1 MVKMRKLSLLFVLL
15 FATTFANAQTTFAVE
30 YETGSYTI
38 YYQYADKNE
47 NSLEVCAVPQ
57 EGTSYTGAIVIP
69 EQAIITAGE
78 EKNLPVVSI
87 AKEAFKDAIG
97 LTSITIP
104 ANVKHIGSDAF
115 SGCNSLAKAYFSSLK
130 DLCGITFENIDAN
143 PLYKS
148 HNLYVNNSK
157 VTKLEVPNDVE
168 EIKDFAFA
176 GAGESITEI
185 KLHSGV
191 TKIGRDAFKD
201 CKGYSLYYHDLNH
214 ILSIDYGEEGNP
226 MANASNVYVSNG
238 SLNNGVITIDK
249 DVKFSAFKGA
259 KWLRKVTF
267 SGNVNIGK
275 SAFWGCG
282 ELTTV
287 EFSESMESIGDW
299 AFQRCSKIENI
310 VIPNSP
316 NLVIKSSVFEKCSKL
331 KKATIEAPLSKL
343 PYGMF
348 LDCTSLSEVILPA
361 ATTEIGQ
368 KVFEGC
374 TSLQSLPLD
383 GIKII
388 GENAFL
394 SCSGIKALEIPATV
408 EAINSGAFCNCANLT
423 DLTFKDRG
431 TKTLSIAEN
440 AFSPVKKEAP
450 ISDKSLNIYSYA
462 TTAPEADENAFMGYS
477 TIKLF
482 YKGAETSTDYD
493 QIPWSFFNPTLL
505 NKRSITYYIDN
516 IDDDHIY
523 EAPDPQQVGEPTP
536 KVTKAPT
543 REGWEFIGW
552 RKEIPIL
559 MPDEDLEIVGY
570 FTTTRIIDGVEYFL
584 VSDIKEA
591 TVIGCDN
598 STNVV
603 ISSSISVEDNDY
615 KVVEIKA
622 RAFRGATT
630 LTSVDLSE
638 ATNLTSI
645 GNAAFAGCSAL
656 ASVTWSPQITAI
668 ADSMFCDCVKL
679 STFNIPENITS
690 LGQYAFKNTG
700 ITKLSLPKNI
710 NTMGKNAFS
719 WCSELTEVEF
729 KVGMD
734 LPTLPKET
742 FYHCTKLE
750 SFKLPTS
757 TTIIDEK
764 AFMDCTNLK
773 ILVLDNIKTI
783 NSEAFSG
790 CSNLKVIT
798 LPETVQLLSS
808 KAFYGCKNVEMIT
821 INSVNAPNLGS
832 TPFSTDI
839 YNIATLY
846 VKDKDKYSDKEVWK
860 EFQKTENVGYP
871 RLIYILDGDKDHPYE
886 IVQQNPGTQITPL
899 ADPGPEITKGRAF
912 SSWKGEPEDV
922 MPNKDVEIVG
932 SLEYELTYMAEGTE
946 DKITSK
952 KFFYGDEISHPEGI
966 KMPGLTHVLLD
977 KDGSSDN
984 ILSTMPAND
993 ETLYVRYSLTKAP
1006 TASQNLFYDPQ
1017 KEQNLISNG
1026 STKVKGT
1033 LKYSLSKNG
1042 EYKENFPKGKNAQ
1055 TYTVY
1060 YKVEGVTEH
1069 YSTAPQSIQVTI
1081 HPREIIETAFSLDP
1095 GPFTY
1100 DGNKK
1105 EPKVTVKD
1113 GDIIVSKDEYNVTYE
1128 NNEHAG
1134 TATARVTARPGS
1146 NYNVHGIREFTIN
1159 KANGSWKQKPV
1170 AIENLIYK
1178 GTAQELIK
1186 EGTGISTT
1194 GTVKYRLSQ
1203 DEDYQAVIPKG
1214 TEAGEYTVYYMVEGD
1229 ADHYDINESS
1239 LKVAISE
1246 KPIEIPADGIVL
1258 SDDFDY
1264 TYDGNDKQ
1272 PAVVSVKSGDLTFT
1286 DADYTVSYSNNKNA
1300 GTEAKVILTDKKGG
1314 NYKISGSKTF
1324 SILPAKGK
1332 LSELLT
1338 QSPNS
1343 ISTIIYNG
1351 KAQNLITAG
1360 TTKSGTLK
1368 YSFNE
1373 AGPFET
1379 TIPQKTESGK
1389 YEVFYRVE
1397 NAPNYETSDVGTLEI
1412 IIGQKEITDN
1422 NAFSLSQSS
1431 YTYDGSEK
1439 NPKVTVKD
1447 KEIGKTVSEDE
1458 YTVSYTDN
1466 VNAGTATVTVTDK
1479 EGGNYKVSG
1488 SKTFTI
1494 NKADGS
1500 LKQKPV
1506 GIENLFYKGVAQDLI
1521 TAGNSETG
1529 TVEYSLDKV
1538 NFGTAIPTGT
1548 SPKTYTVH
1556 YRVKGDANHKDVN
1569 ISSFSVTIAKAPL
1582 TVSVGNYDMYEGEA
1596 VPQFSISYS
1605 GFVNN
1610 ETEAVLTTKP
1620 TVGCQATASS
1630 KAGEYTISISGS
1642 KADNYNITHQ
1652 NGKLVILSKK
1662 FVSGGESAREDDDA
1676 ATYQVTSTES
1686 SSETGTPTVAITDD
1700 NDVSG
1705 KFAIPQTVTNK
1716 SKTYTVTAIGESSFE
1731 NNKNLTDVIIP
1742 SSVTSIGDNAFKGC
1756 SNLKSITVYNP
1767 TPINLS
1773 AAGARGAGTRSG
1785 GSFVFEGVDKVL
1797 CILYVPDGSVDL
1809 YKAASVWSEFRH
1821 IIPISTTGI
1830 SGVTISED
1838 EVFDVYDLRGR
1849 KVKSKTTNL
1858 DGLTRG
1864 IYIVNGKKVVVK

>member
-15 FATTFANAQTTFAVE
+15 FATTFANAQTTFTVE

-57 EGTSYTGAIVIP
+57 GGTSYTGAIVIP
-69 EQAIITAGE
+69 EQAKITDGE

-97 LTSITIP
+97 LTSISIP
-104 ANVKHIGSDAF
+104 ASVKHIGNDAF
-115 SGCNSLAKAYFSSLK
+115 SGCSSLAKANFSSVK
-130 DLCGITFENIDAN
+130 DLCGITFDNIYAN

-168 EIKDFAFA
+168 EIEDFAFA

-259 KWLRKVTF
+259 KWLKKVTF
-267 SGNVNIGK
+267 SGKVNIGK

-299 AFQRCSKIENI
+299 AFQWCSNIENI

-316 NLVIKSSVFEKCSKL
+316 NLVIESSVFENCSKL

-343 PYGMF
+343 PFGMF
-348 LDCTSLSEVILPA
+348 KYCTSLSEVILTA
-361 ATTEIGQ
+361 ATIEIGES
-368 KVFEGC
+368 VFEGC

-388 GENAFL
+388 GKNAFL
-394 SCSGIKALEIPATV
+394 SCSGIEALEIPATL
-408 EAINSGAFCNCANLT
+408 ESINSGAFSNCANLT
-423 DLTFKDRG
+423 DLTILEREN
-431 TKTLSIAEN
+431 TLDIEEN
-440 AFSPVKKEAP
+440 GFSPVKKDAP
-450 ISDKSLNIYSYA
+450 RSDKSLNIYSNA
-462 TTAPEADENAFMGYS
+462 TTAPNANANAFVGYS
-477 TIKLF
+477 NIQLF
-482 YKGAETSTDYD
+482 YSGTGATGYD
-493 QIPWSFFNPTLL
+493 AAPWSGFNPTSFS
-505 NKRSITYYIDN
+505 KYTITYFIDGVQ
-516 IDDDHIY
+516 HRGPLS
-523 EAPDPQQVGEPTP
+523 EQVGKPTP
-536 KVTKAPT
+536 KVDDPTKT
-543 REGWEFIGW
+543 GWDFGGW
-552 RKEIPIL
+552 HEDIPAL
-559 MPDEDLEIVGY
+559 MPNEDLEIHGY
-570 FTTTRIIDGVEYFL
+570 FTTERPIGGVKYFL
-584 VSDIKEA
+584 ISDKKEA
-591 TVIGCDN
+591 IVIGCDN
-598 STNVV
+598 PTNVV

-615 KVVEIKA
+615 KVVSIEA
-622 RAFRGATT
+622 RAFKDATT
-630 LTSVDLSE
+630 LKSIDLSN

-656 ASVTWSPQITAI
+656 ESVAWSPAITEI

-700 ITKLSLPKNI
+700 ITKLSLPKSI
-710 NTMGKNAFS
+710 KTMGKDAFS
-719 WCSELTEVEF
+719 WCGELTEVEF
-729 KVGMD
+729 MEGMD
-734 LPTLPKET
+734 LPTLPRET
-742 FYHCTKLE
+742 FWKCSKLE

-764 AFMDCTNLK
+764 AFMDCTNLR
-773 ILVLDNIKTI
+773 ILVLDNIQTI
-783 NSEAFSG
+783 NSEAFSS

-798 LPETVQLLSS
+798 LPETVQLLSG

-821 INSVNAPNLGS
+821 INSENAPNLGS

-860 EFQKTENVGYP
+860 EFQKTENIEAP
-871 RLIYILDGDKDHPYE
+871 SLIYILDGKDIPYLT
-886 IVQQNPGTQITPL
+886 VPQNPGTQITPL
-899 ADPGPEITKGRAF
+899 GDPGQDITKGRKF
-912 SSWKGEPEDV
+912 SGWKGEPEDV
-922 MPNKDVEIVG
+922 MPNNDVIIVG
-932 SLEYELTYMAEGTE
+932 SLEYELTYLAEGTE

-952 KFFYGDEISHPEGI
+952 KFFSGDEISHSEGI
-966 KMPGLTHVLLD
+966 KKDGLTHVLLD

-993 ETLYVRYSLTKAP
+993 ETLYVSYSLTKAP
-1006 TASQNLFYDPQ
+1006 TASPKLIYDPQ
-1017 KEQNLISNG
+1017 KEQDLISNG
-1026 STKVKGT
+1026 STKVGT

-1042 EYKENFPKGKNAQ
+1042 EYSENFPKGKDAM

-1203 DEDYQAVIPKG
+1203 DEDYQVVIPKG

-1286 DADYTVSYSNNKNA
+1286 DADYTVSYSNNRNA
-1300 GTEAKVILTDKKGG
+1300 GTEAKVILTDKKSG

-1338 QSPNS
+1338 QSPKSN
-1343 ISTIIYNG
+1343 TIIYNG

-1412 IIGQKEITDN
+1412 TIGQKEITDN
-1422 NAFSLSQSS
+1422 NAFSLNQSS

-1447 KEIGKTVSEDE
+1447 KEIGKTVSETE

-1521 TAGNSETG
+1521 TTGSSETG

-1582 TVSVGNYDMYEGEA
+1582 TISVGNYDMYEGEA

-1620 TVGCQATASS
+1620 TVSCQATASS

-1642 KADNYNITHQ
+1642 KAENYNITHQ

-1676 ATYQVTSTES
+1676 ATYQVTSTEG

-1700 NDVSG
+1700 NEVSG

-1716 SKTYTVTAIGESSFE
+1716 SKTYTVIAIGESSFE

-1785 GSFVFEGVDKVL
+1785 GSSVFEGVDKVL

-1809 YKAASVWSEFRH
+1809 YKAAPVWNEFRH